1 MVSCCFPFVCVML
14 ETSMKHCRHVDT
26 YIHIYIY
33 VCFEKNEDASAD
45 CFQPLYIC
53 IYMCVVVHGT

>member
-1 MVSCCFPFVCVML
+1 MRYAGNIYEAL
-14 ETSMKHCRHVDT
+14 QTCRYIYT
-26 YIHIYIY
+26 YIYIY